1 MKQNCLQVINLQKC
15 WFLEQYSTLLV
26 ISNRFTSPWGGPFRP
41 QAILSLSTF
50 LIQTSFHH
58 FPKVLVGFREGD
70 HSKVRSSPQGCESK
84 FWNKKW
90 WKRPPSIFGVVYC
103 SCQFQSFGVS
113 RHTPI
118 TTSTTTSLCSSSC
131 GENVPDN
138 LAAWTENE
146 NLENFV
152 FFWRINTSWWFQ
164 LILKIDHFPR

>member
-26 ISNRFTSPWGGPFRP
+26 ISNRFTSPWDGPFR
-41 QAILSLSTF
+41 QFSASQLFSFKHHSTIF
-50 LIQTSFHH
+50 QRCWFVSER
-58 FPKVLVGFREGD
+58 GSQQGG
-70 HSKVRSSPQGCESK
+70 SSPQGCESK

-113 RHTPI
+113 RHTPV

-164 LILKIDHFPR
+164 LIWKIDHFPR